1 MARGRGCAEIY
12 LLDGCFKIAVKCTKD
27 TQSYQT
33 QTQTQLKVK
42 SRPFWV
48 TAATAALQVTTAK
61 LVRDD
66 ATIEGRER
74 DYR

>member
-1 MARGRGCAEIY
+1 MVRGRGCVAEIY
-12 LLDGCFKIAVKCTKD
+12 LLAGFKIAVKCTKD

-48 TAATAALQVTTAK
+48 SNSSHSSLASYY
-61 LVRDD
+61 LVR
-66 ATIEGRER
+66 E
-74 DYR
+74 